1 MRAYFLR
8 NGVEVVIPLE
18 RPNPELDKVK
28 VKATSGFKKLN
39 SDIKKWVADGKPIIQ
54 DKNNSTGKNI
64 LSLLKLCDKI
74 EELDPKGVKEMKVKH
89 NV

>member
-8 NGVEVVIPLE
+8 NGVEVAIPLE

-28 VKATSGFKKLN
+28 AKATSGFKKLN

-54 DKNNSTGKNI
+54 DKNDSTGKNI

-74 EELDPKGVKEMKVKH
+74 EELDPKGVKKVKE
-89 NV
+89 NK

>member
-8 NGVEVVIPLE
+8 NGVEVVIPLK
-18 RPNPELDKVK
+18 RPSPELDKVK
-28 VKATSGFKKLN
+28 AKATSGFKKLN

-74 EELDPKGVKEMKVKH
+74 EELDPEGVKEMKGKH